1 MKRIAIL
8 LVAVFGALPYPAT
21 HAAESVKTI
30 HRADARDRADDG
42 RYFARSTKG
51 GFSVKLPVPFH
62 DYTQTTAATESGD
75 KVLHIIAGKNLDGF
89 AFTAM
94 ALERT
99 ALIPDSDVRASLQS
113 IAADEGLDPVI
124 TSEIKS
130 GVEMFS
136 THLVQRP
143 QSAYMLATKTIDRY
157 FHVMCRYPVE
167 KAVLAS
173 RTCSD
178 FLSSFKIE

>member
-1 MKRIAIL
+1 M
-8 LVAVFGALPYPAT
+8 
-21 HAAESVKTI
+21 
-30 HRADARDRADDG
+30 
-42 RYFARSTKG
+42 
-51 GFSVKLPVPFH
+51 KLPVPFH